1 VLCSLTDVVRSVEA
15 EKLINR
21 VAMYLKNNQLVV
33 PPSWAMFAKTSVA
46 KEEPPRN
53 PDWWFVR
60 AASMLRKLY
69 IHGPL
74 GVSRM
79 RKFYGGRHRVGMA
92 PPYFAKG
99 SGAVVRKILQQ
110 LENAGLVST
119 MPKKG
124 RAITLKGIKL
134 LEQAARTISSA
145 K

>member
-1 VLCSLTDVVRSVEA
+1 MVDAVRSVEA

-21 VAMYLKNNQLVV
+21 VALYLKNNQVV
-33 PPSWAMFAKTSVA
+33 SPPPWAMFVKTSVA
-46 KEEPPRN
+46 REEPPRN
-53 PDWWFVR
+53 PDWWFIR
-60 AASMLRKLY
+60 AASILRKLY
-69 IHGPL
+69 VRGPL

-119 MPKKG
+119 VPKKG
-124 RAITLKGIKL
+124 RAITPKGIKV
-134 LEQAARTISSA
+134 LEQAAKTLTQA

>member
-1 VLCSLTDVVRSVEA
+1 MVDAVRSVEA

-21 VAMYLKNNQLVV
+21 VALYLKNNQVV
-33 PPSWAMFAKTSVA
+33 SPPPWAMFAKTSVA
-46 KEEPPRN
+46 REEPPRN
-53 PDWWFVR
+53 PDWWFIR
-60 AASMLRKLY
+60 AASILRKLY
-69 IHGPL
+69 VRGPL

-119 MPKKG
+119 VPKKG
-124 RAITLKGIKL
+124 RAITPKGIKV
-134 LEQAARTISSA
+134 LEQAAKTLTQA